1 MKAFLFILCLVLA
14 STLSF
19 PTSTIARELAEIDQS
34 GKPTNPAVNCGRG
47 LSYSGCLPK
56 GPKPPPKCVGI
67 YSRGGCSD
75 DSTP

>member
-19 PTSTIARELAEIDQS
+19 PTSTTARELAEIGQNS
-34 GKPTNPAVNCGRG
+34 GDPTNPAVNCGRG
-47 LSYSGCLPK
+47 LPYSKCMPI
-56 GPKPPPKCVGI
+56 PPPKCAGV
-67 YSRGGCSD
+67 YTRGGCSD